1 MVQGTD
7 VQTIVTIGGNLFEIA
22 AIQLGDALQ
31 WINIARANNLTDPIL
46 SGQNQ
51 LVIPAFSSV
60 FSDGIGP
67 Q

>member
-1 MVQGTD
+1 M
-7 VQTIVTIGGNLFEIA
+7 QTITTVGGNLFEIA
-22 AIQLGDALQ
+22 ATRLGNALQ
-31 WINIARANNLTDPIL
+31 WIAIARFNNQSDPML

-51 LVIPAFSSV
+51 IKIPPYCAA